1 MQYGRPIPAGNHAV
15 PASGRAPPC
24 LDALAKR
31 AIQRQFAHRKIPAGN
46 HAVPASGKAPSL
58 PSYVC
63 KTSALKLGAC
73 DAWTQGG
80 GMCFACRSGATARRA
95 GPRGTLARE
104 VDVRTTR
111 QAARDLG
118 SFLCHGGHF
127 SGATKPKHVP
137 PPIADSTESPR
148 IDGGNLRSFS
158 LAEPPS
164 RVQLFGLFP
173 RIWYTKRYGQSSG
186 CLFHRMK
193 STEIGLADI

>member
-1 MQYGRPIPAGNHAV
+1 MKHAVRPIPAGNHAV

-118 SFLCHGGHF
+118 PFLCHGGHF

-137 PPIADSTESPR
+137 PPFADVSSLYES
-148 IDGGNLRSFS
+148 IQVI
-158 LAEPPS
+158 S
-164 RVQLFGLFP
+164 RFF
-173 RIWYTKRYGQSSG
+173 QSSRT
-186 CLFHRMK
+186 LSLRPIVWAFP
-193 STEIGLADI
+193 ADMVY